1 LFNSPLNFFLWKNNI
16 AASVQKTMLMFTQFS
31 IPVVHPSFELLK
43 RSARVLHFI
52 AASVIAVNAW
62 HELQEQDS
70 SRMLAITQL
79 IIAADIYLL
88 IFLGGNVLE
97 ALPRINLIFRLIES
111 LALMGIGFML
121 ISDGYPLLSTVHF
134 LLAGG
139 YFFLF
144 YREWRVVKSEAVDI
158 SQTGISLPNFIR
170 DAEIS
175 WTDVKAIMPHYRS
188 IVIETFRR
196 KKIEFTLRENLNMEE
211 LQQIDEFCQKH
222 LSSGQL
228 AG

>member
-1 LFNSPLNFFLWKNNI
+1 
-16 AASVQKTMLMFTQFS
+16 MFTQFS

-70 SRMLAITQL
+70 SRMLSITQL
-79 IIAADIYLL
+79 ILAADIYLL

-97 ALPRINLIFRLIES
+97 ALPRVNLVFRLFES
-111 LALMGIGFML
+111 LALMGIGYML
-121 ISDGYPLLSTVHF
+121 TADGYPLLSLIHF

-139 YFFLF
+139 YLFLF

-158 SQTGISLPNFIR
+158 SPTGITLPNFLR

-175 WTDVKAIMPHYRS
+175 WADIKTIIPHYRS

-196 KKIEFTLRENLNMEE
+196 KKIEFTLRENLKIEE

-222 LSSGQL
+222 LSSGHP

>member
-1 LFNSPLNFFLWKNNI
+1 LWNKKGF
-16 AASVQKTMLMFTQFS
+16 ASVQKTMLMFTRFS

-62 HELQEQDS
+62 HQLQEHDT

-97 ALPRINLIFRLIES
+97 ALPRINLVFRLIEL

-121 ISDGYPLLSTVHF
+121 ISDGHTLLGFTHLLLS
-134 LLAGG
+134 GG

-158 SQTGISLPNFIR
+158 SQTGVTLPNFIK

-175 WTDVKAIMPHYRS
+175 WADIKAIIPHYHS
-188 IVIETFRR
+188 IVIETLRR
-196 KKIEFTLRENLNMEE
+196 RKIEFTLRGNLKMEE
-211 LQQIDEFCQKH
+211 LQQIDDFCQKH
-222 LSSGQL
+222 LSNR
-228 AG
+228 

>member
-1 LFNSPLNFFLWKNNI
+1 MEC
-16 AASVQKTMLMFTQFS
+16 ASVQKTMLMFTQFS

-62 HELQEQDS
+62 HELQENDS

-88 IFLGGNVLE
+88 IFFGGNVLE
-97 ALPRINLIFRLIES
+97 ALPRINLIFRLFEA

-121 ISDGYPLLSTVHF
+121 MADGYNVLSLLHF

-139 YFFLF
+139 YCFLF
-144 YREWRVVKSEAVDI
+144 YREWRVIKSEAVDI
-158 SQTGISLPNFIR
+158 SQTGVTLPNFVK

-175 WTDVKAIMPHYRS
+175 WADIKTIIPHYRS
-188 IVIETFRR
+188 IVIETLRR
-196 KKIEFTLRENLNMEE
+196 QKIEFALRENLKIEE
-211 LQQIDEFCQKH
+211 LQQIDDFCQKH
-222 LSSGQL
+222 LSNGQL
-228 AG
+228 NG

>member
-1 LFNSPLNFFLWKNNI
+1 
-16 AASVQKTMLMFTQFS
+16 MFTQFS

-52 AASVIAVNAW
+52 AASVITVNAW
-62 HELQEQDS
+62 HELQEHDGS
-70 SRMLAITQL
+70 SMVSITQL

-88 IFLGGNVLE
+88 IFFGGNVLE
-97 ALPRINLIFRLIES
+97 ALPRINLVFRLIES
-111 LALMGIGFML
+111 LALTGIGFML
-121 ISDGYPLLSTVHF
+121 IPAGHNVLSLLHL

-158 SQTGISLPNFIR
+158 SQTGVTLPNFLK

-175 WTDVKAIMPHYRS
+175 WADIKAIIPHYRS
-188 IVIETFRR
+188 IVIETLRR
-196 KKIEFTLRENLNMEE
+196 QKIEFTLRENLKMEE
-211 LQQIDEFCQKH
+211 LQQIDDFCQKH
-222 LSSGQL
+222 LSNGQL
-228 AG
+228 KD